1 MYCRFC
7 GKVIRDDASF
17 CSYCGKSAFPI
28 AESKPQ
34 SAVLLPMRPAAHETS
49 AAEPNS
55 EPAGTEMVMQ
65 PTPMESV
72 PMQPPA
78 SEHTGRANMVYNFVS
93 VPADWQC
100 GMNDVVRQAAIA
112 ATVSTPQ
119 KTNAPTAIP
128 PVRTP
133 TEERTANIAE
143 TVKEKAAQLG
153 TITKD
158 AAVKYG
164 GIAKE
169 KALQIG
175 GAAKEHAKKLG
186 ATAKQKAKDGVG
198 KQQTVPFK
206 KMEKSATSLLPVVAS
221 AALFLILP
229 TMFVPYCRI
238 AYSSNRAANMP
249 LWKLMFGGTYTMG
262 STNPLQFTTVIHP
275 ELLALLLIPL
285 FVLLPLFLRKKRLNL
300 RIVSGVLFAVGLTV
314 VIWNGSVMR
323 TIKGI
328 VSGMSLESFE
338 IHVKSMNGVVIKW
351 VQSVLS
357 NNLSFADT
365 FTVAGRI
372 GWVLIGLFGWI
383 VLLLGAAGIVLCLV
397 LSFFKKKA
405 VLNDANTATETMPDE
420 NDDVP
425 EL

>member
-143 TVKEKAAQLG
+143 TVKESSARSPKMQRSNTAESP
-153 TITKD
+153 K
-158 AAVKYG
+158 
-164 GIAKE
+164 
-169 KALQIG
+169 
-175 GAAKEHAKKLG
+175 KKLC
-186 ATAKQKAKDGVG
+186 K
-198 KQQTVPFK
+198 
-206 KMEKSATSLLPVVAS
+206 S
-221 AALFLILP
+221 AALP
-229 TMFVPYCRI
+229 RSTRR
-238 AYSSNRAANMP
+238 SSARPPSKKQRMVSVSSKLCHSKKWKRVQPHSCP
-249 LWKLMFGGTYTMG
+249 LWP
-262 STNPLQFTTVIHP
+262 PLHCF
-275 ELLALLLIPL
+275 
-285 FVLLPLFLRKKRLNL
+285 
-300 RIVSGVLFAVGLTV
+300 
-314 VIWNGSVMR
+314 
-323 TIKGI
+323 
-328 VSGMSLESFE
+328 
-338 IHVKSMNGVVIKW
+338 
-351 VQSVLS
+351 
-357 NNLSFADT
+357 
-365 FTVAGRI
+365 
-372 GWVLIGLFGWI
+372 
-383 VLLLGAAGIVLCLV
+383 
-397 LSFFKKKA
+397 
-405 VLNDANTATETMPDE
+405 
-420 NDDVP
+420 
-425 EL
+425 